1 MFAQRHFEPRSE
13 YPPIASSIARM
24 TEALTAIVLEGHGVR
39 LEPLSRGHIASLQD
53 AVDDGDI
60 GALNYVNV
68 PGRGGLPAWIEHALA
83 MRDTGRE
90 LPFAIVA
97 GGRVVGT
104 TRFYDIDLTVPTLA
118 IGYTFHA
125 ASAWRTHVN
134 TAGKRL
140 MLGHAFDVLDAQ
152 SVYFH
157 TSHQNLR
164 SQAAIERLGA
174 HRDGILRAHKRHK
187 DGSLR
192 DTFTYSITAAEWPAI
207 RERLDSRLG
216 GLPR

>member
-1 MFAQRHFEPRSE
+1 MT
-13 YPPIASSIARM
+13 ASAP
-24 TEALTAIVLEGHGVR
+24 AILSTHGVR
-39 LEPLSRGHIASLQD
+39 LEPLARDHIAALQD

-60 GALNYVNV
+60 GAINYVNV
-68 PGRGGLPAWIEHALA
+68 PARDGIAGWVEEALA
-83 MRDTGRE
+83 MRDADRQ

-97 GGRVVGT
+97 GGSVVGS
-104 TRFYDIDLTVPTLA
+104 TRFYDIDLSVPTLA

-125 ASAWRTHVN
+125 ASVWRSHVN

-140 MLGHAFDVLDAQ
+140 MLGHAFDTLGAQ

-164 SQAAIERLGA
+164 SQVAIERLGA
-174 HRDGILRAHKRHK
+174 QRDGIMRAHRRHK

-192 DTFTYSITAAEWPAI
+192 DTHVYSITAPEWPAI
-207 RERLDSRLG
+207 RARLDARLAVG
-216 GLPR
+216 

>member
-1 MFAQRHFEPRSE
+1 MNLPS
-13 YPPIASSIARM
+13 
-24 TEALTAIVLEGHGVR
+24 LTLSTHGVQ
-39 LEPLSRGHIASLQD
+39 LQPLVREHIAALQD

-60 GALNYVNV
+60 GAINYVNV
-68 PGRGGLPAWIEHALA
+68 PGRDGIAGWVEQALA
-83 MRDTGRE
+83 QRDAGQQ

-97 GGRVVGT
+97 DGRVVGS
-104 TRFYDIDLTVPTLA
+104 TRFYDIDMSVPTLA

-125 ASAWRTHVN
+125 ASVWRSHVN

-140 MLGHAFDVLDAQ
+140 LLGHAFDTLGAQ

-157 TSHQNLR
+157 TSHLNLR

-174 HRDGILRAHKRHK
+174 QRDGILRTHRRHK

-192 DTFTYSITAAEWPAI
+192 DTYTYSMLASEWPAI
-207 RERLDSRLG
+207 RSLLDARLTAG
-216 GLPR
+216 

>member
-1 MFAQRHFEPRSE
+1 MQLE
-13 YPPIASSIARM
+13 SIVPVV
-24 TEALTAIVLEGHGVR
+24 LTGHGIR
-39 LEPLSRGHIASLQD
+39 LEPLAREHIAPLQD

-68 PGRGGLPAWIEHALA
+68 PARDGIPAWVERALA

-97 GGRVVGT
+97 GERVVGS
-104 TRFYDIDLTVPTLA
+104 TRFYDIDLSVPTLA

-125 ASAWRTHVN
+125 ASVWRSHVN

-140 MLGHAFDVLDAQ
+140 MLGHAFDALGAQ
-152 SVYFH
+152 SVFFH
-157 TSHQNLR
+157 TSHLNLR

-174 HRDGILRAHKRHK
+174 QRDGILRAHKRHK

-192 DTFTYSITAAEWPAI
+192 DTWTYSITAPEWPAI
-207 RERLDSRLG
+207 RARLDARLQAV
-216 GLPR
+216 

>member
-1 MFAQRHFEPRSE
+1 MT
-13 YPPIASSIARM
+13 ASAP
-24 TEALTAIVLEGHGVR
+24 AILSTHSVR
-39 LEPLSRGHIASLQD
+39 LEPLARDHIAALQD

-60 GALNYVNV
+60 GAINYVNV
-68 PGRGGLPAWIEHALA
+68 PARDGIPGWVEEALA
-83 MRDTGRE
+83 MRDAGRQ

-97 GGRVVGT
+97 GGRVVGS
-104 TRFYDIDLTVPTLA
+104 TRFYDIDLSVPTLA

-125 ASAWRTHVN
+125 ASVWRSHVN

-140 MLGHAFDVLDAQ
+140 MLGHAFDTLGAQ

-164 SQAAIERLGA
+164 SQVAIERLGA
-174 HRDGILRAHKRHK
+174 QRDGILRAHRRHK

-192 DTFTYSITAAEWPAI
+192 DTHVYSITAPEWPAI
-207 RERLDSRLG
+207 RARLDARLAVG
-216 GLPR
+216 